1 MATISREE
9 WNKYIALLR
18 KTNEKAAMDIV
29 TFMRNHLLHGSDAIE
44 TLTEAQ
50 RKELIDYAYAI
61 VQKYGEATAALSAEM
76 YDAVAILE
84 GRYVAPAEM
93 AELASYGDVAKAVN
107 GTLLQSG
114 NLEEIASAASRW
126 VKMAGADTTMHNA
139 IRDGAEFAWI
149 PSGETCP
156 FCIAL
161 ASRGWQYAS
170 KKAVKNG
177 HAEHIHSNC
186 DCQYTVR
193 FNERTTVEGYDPDA
207 YLSMYQHA
215 DGRTPTERINSMRR
229 TAYAAD
235 KESQGTDNQGLID
248 VN

>member
-18 KTNEKAAMDIV
+18 KVNEKAAMDIV

-149 PSGETCP
+149 PSGETCA
-156 FCIAL
+156 FCLTL

-170 KKAVKNG
+170 KKALKNG

-229 TAYAAD
+229 AAYAAD
-235 KESQGTDNQGLID
+235 KESQGTDNQGLIE

>member
-139 IRDGAEFAWI
+139 IRDEAEFAWI